1 MKAKP
6 AVVASGRF
14 ARSTVDKSD
23 SFQGDLTRTAVK
35 HSTAGVVLVA
45 LALAVQS
52 VNAHADTPPKLN
64 MVPTCDAAAS
74 YAGLADRDKTSCMT
88 DENDAL
94 TALKKNW
101 SQYSSPDKTDCV
113 TIAASDLS
121 EIGGKCDKEE
131 LIAMKTNTLFVE
143 KETENG
149 KKIFAVTVPIHDPSG
164 DVIGTVGIDFARNS
178 DAEQAK
184 ITERAK
190 QLGTELEA
198 KLKSKAK
205 MFESLK

>member
-94 TALKKNW
+94 AALRGAAIDAMVVGRVEAGPRGVELVGPEFW
-101 SQYSSPDKTDCV
+101 S
-113 TIAASDLS
+113 
-121 EIGGKCDKEE
+121 G
-131 LIAMKTNTLFVE
+131 
-143 KETENG
+143 
-149 KKIFAVTVPIHDPSG
+149 
-164 DVIGTVGIDFARNS
+164 
-178 DAEQAK
+178 
-184 ITERAK
+184 TERGAMPVADHG
-190 QLGTELEA
+190 QQG
-198 KLKSKAK
+198 
-205 MFESLK
+205 